1 MSTPHRTANPLPDAP
16 LLHSASP
23 WRFSVASLRGV
34 HSRVNQ
40 DSYACRSPD
49 FFMVADGVGGGA
61 LGEVASAM
69 LVSQLGQLQAPVAD
83 RVQQALKEADQ
94 AIALRLQQEGQ
105 GPGAAVCAAVWLID
119 AKTSS
124 WLAMTVGDCKVMV
137 AARQGDIWQLRWA
150 SSNQSYAQCGLPPP
164 EGIDPAS
171 PANMVGCGMAFPA
184 LMEPITLQPGERLL
198 LCSDGFYNAFSDD
211 ALCALLGEATVPLAP
226 QMAQNW
232 AEQAQQQGAHDD
244 VTVLVVER
252 ALRSADI
259 PPEHSLWARRSTRVG
274 LFAIALLAVL
284 LLAVGALAG
293 LASALALWAGR

>member
-1 MSTPHRTANPLPDAP
+1 M
-16 LLHSASP
+16 LHSASP

-34 HSRVNQ
+34 HSQVNQ

-69 LVSQLGQLQAPVAD
+69 LVNKLGQLQVPDAD
-83 RVQQALKEADQ
+83 RVQLALKEADQ

-119 AKTSS
+119 AQTSS

-137 AARQGDIWQLRWA
+137 AAREGNAWKIRW
-150 SSNQSYAQCGLPPP
+150 SSPNQSYAQCGLPPP
-164 EGIDPAS
+164 EGVDPAS

-184 LMEPITLQPGERLL
+184 LIEPITFQPGERLL
-198 LCSDGFYNAFSDD
+198 LCSDGFYNAFSDT
-211 ALCALLGEATVPLAP
+211 ALCALLGETTVPLAH
-226 QMAQNW
+226 QMARHW

-244 VTVLVVER
+244 VTVLAVEQ
-252 ALRSADI
+252 ALRSAELS
-259 PPEHSLWARRSTRVG
+259 PAHSLWARRSTRVG
-274 LFAIALLAVL
+274 AFAFALLI
-284 LLAVGALAG
+284 VGALAG
-293 LASALALWAGR
+293 VLASALALWTGR

>member
-16 LLHSASP
+16 MRHSASP
-23 WRFSVASLRGV
+23 WRFSVASLRGI

-69 LVSQLGQLQAPVAD
+69 LVNQLGQLQAPDAD
-83 RVQQALKEADQ
+83 RVQLALKEADQ
-94 AIALRLQQEGQ
+94 AIAQRLQQEGQ

-119 AKTSS
+119 AQTSS

-137 AARQGDIWQLRWA
+137 AAREGNAWQLRW
-150 SSNQSYAQCGLPPP
+150 SSPNQSYAQCGLPPP
-164 EGIDPAS
+164 EGVDPAS

-184 LMEPITLQPGERLL
+184 LIEPITLQPGERLL
-198 LCSDGFYNAFSDD
+198 LCSDGFYNAFSDA
-211 ALCALLGEATVPLAP
+211 ALCALLGDATVPLAP
-226 QMAQNW
+226 QMAQHW

-252 ALRSADI
+252 ALKGAEPSPA
-259 PPEHSLWARRSTRVG
+259 HSLWARRSTRVG
-274 LFAIALLAVL
+274 ALAIALLV
-284 LLAVGALAG
+284 VGALAG
-293 LASALALWAGR
+293 VLASALALWAGR